1 MKIFRK
7 ILIMLLVLAMA
18 LPCSLLVPSAEGEDW
33 IYIDGEN
40 ITRQAGMTVIYTGI
54 ETIGANQWGFNVVVD
69 SSGTITD
76 IIGSQDNSGNIAVP
90 EGGMV
95 ISAEGENA
103 DWLYNNV
110 YEGKTV
116 FYDPYSH
123 RLFVRDYYGNFEPY
137 FTKSFKVQKSNN
149 EYILSEFQN
158 IDNKDYTYKIAVD
171 ADGVIVA
178 RGEGAS
184 APEGG
189 FTVSATNEE
198 DRKLLVS
205 HGIIGGECK
214 IEEDTVTFNFQTEM
228 LSRSASLAVQSAKDA
243 LAKAKK
249 EYVFADVAYLDNAIK
264 EAEEDVDSINGFRKL
279 SGLLVSLEEAVA
291 NYTADN
297 YFYELRGAFH
307 VPFETNEDAVR
318 QTVAKA
324 KASGL
329 NTIILRV
336 SNGYGT
342 FIKMP
347 ENSRFQTDGRFRD
360 YDVLKGFI
368 DVCKEEGV
376 ALGLCIETYYNEFA
390 SIAAPS
396 WLSAT
401 NGGEAG
407 LSNKYFSPASK
418 EFQSYFVQYVEYII
432 THYDLDTVM
441 LDYLRYPKFNE
452 KSDLG
457 YDSNTL
463 QLFAAQEK
471 ISVAELDSLKTQLQ
485 NSKYWDKW
493 VAFKTGLVDSLAKA
507 VSDVVREKRSDI
519 TLLAVAERDVT
530 DHFFMQD
537 AAGWVEKGWFDGLTV
552 SFMEADAEENNFLSD
567 VSYYDGIVKD
577 KTGYFAK
584 KLEDS
589 AHLFTALE
597 TSFSLN
603 GDAYQSAIKDSRSA
617 GAEGFVFESLSDF
630 FAQNYN
636 VALRDN
642 VLNGSS
648 ASPLGE
654 SRDVMKALLEYA
666 KTQIN
671 DSIVYNY
678 NACDGKTAMSASAL
692 INGAI
697 NSLDEAPL
705 TKEQVSELRD
715 GIAKAFGE
723 SDAKDKVMREFDAL
737 YKFSALVKEDNGQ
750 FVPPVEETPDEEI
763 SQEAESEEVSAE
775 VSNGIDTSSR
785 LNININF
792 GDILIYAFVGLTFA
806 GVIAAAVV
814 SVKRKNHRPANAH
827 MPKASE
833 YEDNQ

>member
-18 LPCSLLVPSAEGEDW
+18 VPCSLLVPSADGEDW

-40 ITRQAGMTVIYTGI
+40 ITRQAGMTVIYTGV

-69 SSGTITD
+69 SSGAVTD
-76 IIGSQDNSGNIAVP
+76 IIRSQDNSGNIAVP

-95 ISAEGENA
+95 ISAEGDRA

-116 FYDPYSH
+116 FYDPYTH

-137 FTKSFKVQKSNN
+137 FTKSFKVEKSNS

-158 IDNKDYTYKIAVD
+158 TDNRDYTYKVAVN
-171 ADGVIVA
+171 AEGVIIA
-178 RGEGAS
+178 RGKDAS

-198 DRKLLVS
+198 DRKLLVA

-214 IEEDTVTFNFQTEM
+214 IDEDTVTFNFQTEM
-228 LSRSASLAVQSAKDA
+228 LSRSASLAIVAAKEA
-243 LAKAKK
+243 LAKARS
-249 EYVFADVAYLDNAIK
+249 EYAFADISSLDKAIK
-264 EAEEDVDSINGFRKL
+264 EAEDDIDSINGFRKL
-279 SGLLVSLEEAVA
+279 SGLLVSLEEAVE
-291 NYTADN
+291 NYTVDN
-297 YFYELRGAFH
+297 NFYELRGAFH
-307 VPFETNEDAVR
+307 VPYETNEDAVR
-318 QTVAKA
+318 QTVEKA
-324 KASGL
+324 KDAGL

-342 FIKMP
+342 FIQMP
-347 ENSRFQTDGRFRD
+347 ENSKFQTDGRFRD

-376 ALGLCIETYYNEFA
+376 ALTLCIETYYNEFA
-390 SIAAPS
+390 SIAAPN

-401 NGGEAG
+401 NSGEAG
-407 LSNKYFSPASK
+407 ISNKYFSPASK
-418 EFQSYFVQYVEYII
+418 EFQSYFVQYVEYIV
-432 THYDLDTVM
+432 THYDLDSVM

-452 KSDLG
+452 ETDLG

-485 NSKYWDKW
+485 ESQYWDKW
-493 VAFKTGLVDSLAKA
+493 VAFKTGLVNDLAKA

-519 TLLAVAERDVT
+519 TLLAVAERDAT
-530 DHFFMQD
+530 DHFYMQD
-537 AAGWVEKGWFDGLTV
+537 AAGWVENGWFDGLAV
-552 SFMEADAEENNFLSD
+552 SFLQADEEENDPLSE
-567 VSYYDGIVKD
+567 VSYFDGIVED
-577 KTGYFAK
+577 KTSYYAK
-584 KLEDS
+584 KLQNS
-589 AHLFTALE
+589 GHLFTALE
-597 TSFSLN
+597 TSFPLD
-603 GDAYQSAIKDSRSA
+603 GDVLQSAVKDSRSA
-617 GAEGFVFESLSDF
+617 GADGFIFKSLSDF
-630 FAQNYN
+630 FAQNYHI
-636 VALRDN
+636 ALQDN
-642 VLNGSS
+642 VLKGGS

-654 SRDVMKALLEYA
+654 KNDVMKALLEYA
-666 KTQIN
+666 KAQIT

-678 NACDGKTAMSASAL
+678 NACDGKTAMAASSL

-697 NSLDEAPL
+697 NSLEEAPL

-715 GIAKAFGE
+715 GISDAFGE
-723 SDAKDKVMREFDAL
+723 SGAKDKVMREFDAL
-737 YKFSALVKEDNGQ
+737 YKFSLLAKEDNGQ
-750 FVPPVEETPDEEI
+750 FVPPVEETPDEEV
-763 SQEAESEEVSAE
+763 SQEVRSEEVSEA

-785 LNININF
+785 LDININF
-792 GDILIYAFVGLTFA
+792 GDVLIYVFVGITFV
-806 GVIAAAVV
+806 GVIAAAIV
-814 SVKRKNHRPANAH
+814 SVKRKNRRPANAH
-827 MPKASE
+827 MPKG

>member
-1 MKIFRK
+1 
-7 ILIMLLVLAMA
+7 MLLVLAMA
-18 LPCSLLVPSAEGEDW
+18 LPCSLLVPSAEGREW

-40 ITRQAGMTVIYTGI
+40 ITRQAGMTVIYTGV
-54 ETIGANQWGFNVVVD
+54 ETIGHNQWGFNVVVD

-76 IIGSQDNSGNIAVP
+76 IIRSQDNNGNIEVP
-90 EGGMV
+90 DGGMV

-103 DWLYNNV
+103 DWLYENV

-137 FTKSFKVQKSNN
+137 FTKSFLVEKSNN

-158 IDNKDYTYKIAVD
+158 TDYRDYTYKVAVN
-171 ADGVIVA
+171 AEGVVVS
-178 RGEGAS
+178 RGENAS
-184 APEGG
+184 APKGG
-189 FTVSATNEE
+189 FVVSATNEE
-198 DRKLLVS
+198 DRKLLVA
-205 HGIIGGECK
+205 HGIIGAECK
-214 IEEDTVTFNFQTEM
+214 IEEDKATFNFQTEM
-228 LSRSASLAVQSAKDA
+228 LSRSARLAVQAAKDA
-243 LAKAKK
+243 LEKTKK
-249 EYVFADVAYLDNAIK
+249 EYAFVDYASLEKAIK

-279 SGLLVSLEEAVA
+279 SGLLVSLENAVA
-291 NYTADN
+291 NYTVDN
-297 YFYELRGAFH
+297 HFYELRGAFH

-360 YDVLKGFI
+360 YDVLKGFV
-368 DVCKEEGV
+368 DVCKEEGI
-376 ALGLCIETYYNEFA
+376 ALGLCIEAYYNEFA
-390 SIAAPS
+390 SIASPN
-396 WLSAT
+396 WLSKT
-401 NGGEAG
+401 NSGEAG
-407 LSNKYFSPASK
+407 ISNKYFSPASK
-418 EFQSYFVQYVEYII
+418 EFQAYFVQYVEYII

-452 KSDLG
+452 KTDLG

-485 NSKYWDKW
+485 KSKYWDKW
-493 VAFKTGLVDSLAKA
+493 VAFKTGLVNDLAKA

-519 TLLAVAERDVT
+519 TLLAVAERDAT

-537 AAGWVEKGWFDGLTV
+537 AIGWVENGWFDGLTV

-603 GDAYQSAIKDSRSA
+603 GDAYQSAVKDSRSA
-617 GAEGFVFESLSDF
+617 GAEGFIFESLSDF

-636 VALRDN
+636 VALRYN

-654 SRDVMKALLEYA
+654 SKEVMKALLEYA

-671 DSIVYNY
+671 DSIVYKY
-678 NACDGKTAMSASAL
+678 NACDGKTAMSASTL
-692 INGAI
+692 INNAV

-705 TKEQVSELRD
+705 TKEQAAELRD
-715 GIAKAFGE
+715 GISNAFGE
-723 SDAKDKVMREFDAL
+723 SNARAKIMREFDDL
-737 YKFSALVKEDNGQ
+737 CKFSALVKEDNGQ
-750 FVPPVEETPDEEI
+750 FVPPVEEEPEEEASQDEQ
-763 SQEAESEEVSAE
+763 SQEVSTE

-785 LNININF
+785 LDININF
-792 GDILIYAFVGLTFA
+792 GDVLIYAFVGITFV